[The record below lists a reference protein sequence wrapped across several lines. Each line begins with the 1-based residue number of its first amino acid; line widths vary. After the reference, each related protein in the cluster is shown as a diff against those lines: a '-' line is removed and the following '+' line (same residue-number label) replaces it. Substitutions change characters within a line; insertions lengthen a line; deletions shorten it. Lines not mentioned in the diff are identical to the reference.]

1 MAIQT
6 ALQAPASRSDTS
18 WAMRCRTNTSSASI
32 AITKARNA
40 AHAHT
45 GTVNAGLR
53 PAAGPG
59 GAAGRFRVRQQPS
72 LAEHG
77 PGGGDGAPARD
88 QVLVGRHQL
97 AHGAEVA
104 PALGAGVRHV
114 PEGGPPT
121 GAEGGAGRGDR
132 EEGVPG
138 GEQP

>member
-18 WAMRCRTNTSSASI
+18 WALRCRTNTSSASI

-45 GTVNAGLR
+45 GTVNPGLR

-59 GAAGRFRVRQQPS
+59 GSAGRFRLRQQPG

-77 PGGGDGAPARD
+77 PGAVDGATARD
-88 QVLVGRHQL
+88 QVVVGRHQL

-104 PALGAGVRHV
+104 LALGPGLGHV
-114 PEGGPPT
+114 PEGGTPT
-121 GAEGGAGRGDR
+121 GAEGGAG
-132 EEGVPG
+132 
-138 GEQP
+138 